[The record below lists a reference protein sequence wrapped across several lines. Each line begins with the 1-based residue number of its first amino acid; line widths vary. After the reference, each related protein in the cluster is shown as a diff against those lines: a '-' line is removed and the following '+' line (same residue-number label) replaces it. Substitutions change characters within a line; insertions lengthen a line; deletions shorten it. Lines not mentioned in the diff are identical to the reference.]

1 MHKDRQSR
9 MSVFLNS
16 PERQPRSSS
25 IPTRSSSRSSIAS
38 SNDQLLFHE
47 STRSPVVLGIC
58 AMDVKARSKAM
69 REIITRVVERAQGA
83 IDVKVFGD
91 KVILDEGMSPFYLS
105 LNNPV
110 LSTHAAIQMSK
121 IGRPVMFSSLSF
133 PLISPWTRQYLTSN
147 SVILFASMTSYRKLY
162 YGTVVSSVLF
172 LTICKF
178 RHLNGWRFLVT
189 VVPK

>member
-1 MHKDRQSR
+1 

-147 SVILFASMTSYRKLY
+147 SVIPFASMTSYRKLY